1 MISEDARQIA
11 AQCRH
16 YAMCKIDFLRTG
28 LCPSGARKYYVSYF
42 PQGRMDIYNAL
53 TNNLLPLTE
62 GLVDIADTCTLCGI
76 CDKQCHFV
84 TGMRPMKVME
94 ALKQQVEASL
104 EKNTAM
110 RINED
115 AVLKDLRKIVG
126 TEWATNDPATLVAY
140 ANDPFPLKEMQMP
153 GYVVLPGT
161 KDDIVAIVSVANK
174 RGLPYA
180 IRGNGSSVFGIVF
193 TDGIVLDMNRMK
205 SIAIDRDNWIA
216 TVGPGVTSFELQ
228 KEVHKQGLRVNVA
241 EPAATVCGNI
251 VCTGIFSTWSNAY
264 GVAADNL
271 VNAEFVDNTGHV
283 FDLND
288 RGAPNLFAFR
298 NEMLPPPPGI
308 CTEAQVRMYP
318 TTEDEEGILVPL
330 GTFDEAVALA
340 RDLSA
345 RRIGIALAVLGGHYL
360 STFMSPSAELADK
373 VKENL
378 TKSLDINSMVFMVGD
393 KYACDAVKKMTK
405 VTIDNKLFRMLM
417 LGLPRLAENEWAE
430 LLRNFEGDKYA
441 YEIFCMEE
449 MYPLLEAALA
459 PSPETLASAVDED
472 LRAFYTQL
480 YARPEMTDLVWLNM
494 FRIISSRMARH
505 KHVVAFILY
514 VPLDKID
521 TIKEINGLF
530 KKVGDKYGIE
540 NEYGF
545 LTPIDFGK
553 RAVLEYDY
561 YIDQTSRADAE
572 KIGKAMAEIDPE
584 LDRLSADIKGIKT
597 MKYILSQGCAR
608 KEHFLYRQA

>member
-1 MISEDARQIA
+1 MISEQARQIA

-16 YAMCKIDFLRTG
+16 YAMCKIDFLGTG
-28 LCPSGARKYYVSYF
+28 LCPSGARKYYVSYY

-53 TNNLLPLTE
+53 ANNLLPLTE
-62 GLVDIADTCTLCGI
+62 GLVDIANTCTLCGI

-84 TGMRPMKVME
+84 TGMRPMTVME

-110 RINED
+110 RIKED

-126 TEWATNDPATLVAY
+126 AEWATNDPATLVAY

-153 GYVVLPGT
+153 GYVVLPGS
-161 KDDIVAIVSVANK
+161 KEDIVAIVNIANK

-193 TDGIVLDMNRMK
+193 TDGIVLDMYRMK
-205 SIAIDRDNWIA
+205 SIAIDRDNWMA

-228 KEVHKQGLRVNVA
+228 KEVHKQGFRVSVA

-271 VNAEFVDNTGHV
+271 INAEFVDKTGRV
-283 FDLND
+283 FELDD
-288 RGAPNLFAFR
+288 REAPNLFSFR
-298 NEMLPPPPGI
+298 NELVPPPGI
-308 CTEAQVRMYP
+308 CTKADVRMYP
-318 TTEDEEGILVPL
+318 TTEDEEGLMVPM

-345 RRIGIALAVLGGHYL
+345 RRIGIALAVLGEHYL
-360 STFMSPSAELADK
+360 STFMASTAELADK

-378 TKSLDINSMVFMVGD
+378 VKSLDINSMVFMVGD
-393 KYACDAVKKMTK
+393 KYARDAVKKMAK

-417 LGLPRLAENEWAE
+417 LGLPRLAEDEWAA

-441 YEIFCMEE
+441 YEIFCMDE
-449 MYPLLEAALA
+449 MYPLLEATLA
-459 PSPETLASAVDED
+459 PSPKTLAGSVDED
-472 LRAFYTQL
+472 LRDFYAQL
-480 YARPEMTDLVWLNM
+480 YSRPEMTDLVWLNM
-494 FRIISSRMARH
+494 FRIISSRMGRH
-505 KHVVAFILY
+505 KHIVAFILY
-514 VPLDKID
+514 VPLDRIE
-521 TIKEINGLF
+521 TIKGINNLF
-530 KKVGDKYGIE
+530 KEVGDKYGIE

-545 LTPIDFGK
+545 LTPMDFGK
-553 RAVLEYDY
+553 RAILEYDY
-561 YIDQTSRADAE
+561 YIDQTSRSDAE
-572 KIGKAMAEIDPE
+572 KIGKAMTEIDPE

-597 MKYILSQGCAR
+597 MKHILSQGCAR
-608 KEHFLYRQA
+608 KEHFLYR

>member
-1 MISEDARQIA
+1 M
-11 AQCRH
+11 
-16 YAMCKIDFLRTG
+16 
-28 LCPSGARKYYVSYF
+28 
-42 PQGRMDIYNAL
+42 
-53 TNNLLPLTE
+53 
-62 GLVDIADTCTLCGI
+62 
-76 CDKQCHFV
+76 
-84 TGMRPMKVME
+84 
-94 ALKQQVEASL
+94 
-104 EKNTAM
+104 
-110 RINED
+110 
-115 AVLKDLRKIVG
+115 
-126 TEWATNDPATLVAY
+126 
-140 ANDPFPLKEMQMP
+140 
-153 GYVVLPGT
+153 
-161 KDDIVAIVSVANK
+161 
-174 RGLPYA
+174 
-180 IRGNGSSVFGIVF
+180 
-193 TDGIVLDMNRMK
+193 
-205 SIAIDRDNWIA
+205 
-216 TVGPGVTSFELQ
+216 
-228 KEVHKQGLRVNVA
+228 
-241 EPAATVCGNI
+241 
-251 VCTGIFSTWSNAY
+251 
-264 GVAADNL
+264 
-271 VNAEFVDNTGHV
+271 
-283 FDLND
+283 
-288 RGAPNLFAFR
+288 
-298 NEMLPPPPGI
+298 
-308 CTEAQVRMYP
+308 
-318 TTEDEEGILVPL
+318 
-330 GTFDEAVALA
+330 
-340 RDLSA
+340 
-345 RRIGIALAVLGGHYL
+345 
-360 STFMSPSAELADK
+360 ADK

-417 LGLPRLAENEWAE
+417 LGLPRLAEDEWAE

-472 LRAFYTQL
+472 LREFYAQL

-514 VPLDKID
+514 VPLDRID

-608 KEHFLYRQA
+608 KEHFLYR

>member
-1 MISEDARQIA
+1 MISEQARQISTH
-11 AQCRH
+11 CRH
-16 YAMCKIDFLRTG
+16 YAMCKIDFLGTG
-28 LCPSGARKYYVSYF
+28 MCPSGVKRHYVSYY
-42 PQGRMDIYNAL
+42 PQGRMDIYSAL
-53 TNNLLPLTE
+53 ASNLLPLTE

-84 TGMRPMKVME
+84 TGMRPLQVME
-94 ALKQQVEASL
+94 ALKRHVEASL
-104 EKNTAM
+104 RENAAV
-110 RINED
+110 RIEED
-115 AVLKDLRKIVG
+115 TVLRELREIVG

-140 ANDPFPLKEMQMP
+140 ANDPFPLKDMQMP
-153 GYVVLPGT
+153 GYVVLPRT
-161 KDDIVAIVSVANK
+161 RDEIVAIVNIANK
-174 RGLPYA
+174 HSLPYVV
-180 IRGNGSSVFGIVF
+180 RGNGSSVFGIVF
-193 TDGIVLDMNRMK
+193 TDGIVLDMNRMN
-205 SIAIDRDNWIA
+205 SIVIDSDNWVA
-216 TVGPGVTSFELQ
+216 DVEPGVTSFDLQ
-228 KEVHKQGLRVNVA
+228 KEVQKQGFRVNVA

-271 VNAEFVDNTGHV
+271 INAEFVDNAGRI

-298 NEMLPPPPGI
+298 NEMMRPPGI
-308 CTEAQVRMYP
+308 CTKARVRMYP
-318 TTEDEEGILVPL
+318 TTKDEQGLLVPQS
-330 GTFDEAVALA
+330 TFDEAVALA

-360 STFMSPSAELADK
+360 STFMSPSAALADK

-378 TKSLDINSMVFMVGD
+378 ATALGINSMVFMVGD
-393 KYACDAVKKMTK
+393 KYACDTVKKMTK
-405 VTIDNKLFRMLM
+405 VTIDDKLFRMLM
-417 LGLPRLAENEWAE
+417 LGLPRLAEDEWAE

-449 MYPLLEAALA
+449 MYPVLEAALS

-472 LRAFYTQL
+472 LRTFYAQL
-480 YARPEMTDLVWLNM
+480 YSRPEMTDLVWLNM

-514 VPLDKID
+514 VPLDRID

-530 KKVGDKYGIE
+530 KKVGDKHGIE

-545 LTPIDFGK
+545 LTPMDFGK
-553 RAVLEYDY
+553 RAILEYDY
-561 YIDQTSRADAE
+561 YIDQTDRSDAE
-572 KIGKAMAEIDPE
+572 KIGKAMAEIGPE
-584 LDRLSADIKGIKT
+584 LERLSAGIKGIAL
-597 MKYILSQGCAR
+597 MQNILSQGCAR
-608 KEHFLYRQA
+608 KEHFLYR